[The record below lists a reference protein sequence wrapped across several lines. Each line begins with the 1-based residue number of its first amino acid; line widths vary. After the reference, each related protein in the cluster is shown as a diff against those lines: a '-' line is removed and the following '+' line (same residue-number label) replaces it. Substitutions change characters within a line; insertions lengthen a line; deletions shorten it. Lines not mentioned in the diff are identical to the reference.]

1 MFEPQMSAQERMAYI
16 DKQVEDAQ
24 RAAQAAEQMR
34 YQVETLRA
42 TAMSSAKTVK
52 VVLDSSGRL
61 QNIEFTDAAD
71 RASRQQLANDVK
83 EACALAMAEVRKQVE
98 TFAHAA
104 FGEGSDLS
112 ERVMQ
117 AYNQTHREPEPT
129 QASPYA
135 STPNAA
141 PAQSPR
147 APQRPIFGMPPF

>member
-34 YQVETLRA
+34 HQVEALRA

-61 QNIEFTDAAD
+61 QDIEFTDVAD
-71 RASRQQLANDVK
+71 RYSRQQLAKDVK

-117 AYNQTHREPEPT
+117 AYNQTHREPEST
-129 QASPYA
+129 QASSHA
-135 STPNAA
+135 STPTAA
-141 PAQSPR
+141 PMQAPR